1 MPGTAEHPLII
12 QGRHALDLPGWD
24 RCSIWGMDP
33 VPATYGLFAQ
43 LWRDTDNGA
52 DAPRHWIME
61 VGDVLTLARRI
72 AAAAGCTED
81 EAAMALLPGVRALEA
96 QQGLA

>member
-12 QGRHALDLPGWD
+12 EGRHALALPGWD
-24 RCSIWGMDP
+24 RCSIWALDP
-33 VPATYGLFAQ
+33 VPTTYGLFAQ
-43 LWRDTDNGA
+43 LWRNTDNGA

-72 AAAAGCTED
+72 AAAAG
-81 EAAMALLPGVRALEA
+81 LH
-96 QQGLA
+96 